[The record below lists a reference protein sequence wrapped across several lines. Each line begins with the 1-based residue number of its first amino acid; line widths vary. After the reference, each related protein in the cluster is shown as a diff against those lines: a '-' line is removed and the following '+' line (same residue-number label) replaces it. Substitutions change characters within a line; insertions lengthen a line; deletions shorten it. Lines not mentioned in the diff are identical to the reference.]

1 MVLWLMNRS
10 HSSVTDWGLT
20 HVSVGPHDVVL
31 DVGCGGGRTVSKLA
45 AKAMQGKVY
54 GVDYSEESVAASTRR
69 NAHEIAAG
77 RVEIALGSVSQL
89 SFPDGMFDLITAVET
104 HIWWPDLPSDLR
116 EVRRVL
122 KPSGQLAIISEV
134 YKGARARTS
143 RVAEIYARR
152 TGMTLLTPDEH
163 RRQFTDAGYSD
174 VQIVVEE
181 TKGWICATARS

>member
-1 MVLWLMNRS
+1 MNRS

-20 HVSVGPHDVVL
+20 QVSVEPHDVIL
-31 DVGCGGGRTVSKLA
+31 DVGCGGGRTVGKLA
-45 AKAMQGKVY
+45 SKATEGKVY

-89 SFPDGMFDLITAVET
+89 PFPDGMFDLVTAVET

-134 YKGARARTS
+134 YKGAHARTS
-143 RVAEIYARR
+143 RVAELYARR

-163 RRQFTDAGYSD
+163 RRLLGDAGYSD
-174 VQIVVEE
+174 VQIAVEE
-181 TKGWICATARS
+181 TKGWICATARL